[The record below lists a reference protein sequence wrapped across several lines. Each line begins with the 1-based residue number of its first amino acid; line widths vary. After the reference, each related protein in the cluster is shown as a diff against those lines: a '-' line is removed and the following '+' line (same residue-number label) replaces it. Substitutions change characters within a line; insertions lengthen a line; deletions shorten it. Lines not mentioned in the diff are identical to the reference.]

1 MVTLYRNNALIETI
15 PLTRDI
21 SFQHALMSEHKI
33 VISNLVVPRILNV
46 QIGDYLVYNGIKY
59 TINTVPNYEKVE
71 HTTNHAYN
79 ITFEHP
85 IYTSYNKIFMIEGDS
100 NAPFFGTPDDFVNLW
115 LENMNSIDPTW
126 TKGQVDVMDEIH
138 LTISDSSCRVALTTF
153 TEQQKMEFFFDG
165 PEGKRINL
173 VAKAGVDTD
182 IVLQYG
188 KGNGLYSLARSYVED
203 KNVVTRVY
211 GIGGS
216 RNLPTGYTKSRL
228 QLDSPLEANIDLYGI
243 IEGQYVNEDIYPTRT
258 GTVTSVTP
266 YDPETKF
273 NMLVDADLPFNIK
286 DQLAPGLTAKISFD
300 NGELAG
306 YEFEITEYD
315 PVTKTITYLTN
326 TDTSTGLSMPNS
338 NFQAKAGDNYKL
350 LDIVLPQSY
359 VDEAISRLTT
369 ETQAFLDESKFPRV
383 AYDLTIDVLH
393 FKRNG
398 YVLNPGDRIRIIDTD
413 INVDMLIRVTSVNYP
428 LAFYLDNSLWSGMQY
443 SVELA
448 NDFIPYTTQERIQIE
463 VRENKKAIKEQSK
476 ASKHTQAA
484 LDEIARAAAINQ
496 FARTYIGQLAILT
509 GALVVGNP
517 ISGQTAFVSGLGE
530 ELTDLRFG
538 AGGTIDDPE
547 SNKFRVNHGGQVW
560 MTDAFIRGVIEAL
573 SGRIGNWI
581 ISDGGIINEDGSA
594 YIIAR
599 ENLGVDQEATA
610 MIGANVLSAVTG
622 LRAVGLFRNTE
633 EAPLFTNYGLILEV
647 NGGGDNIALDILSG
661 QIASLNLR
669 SRQLNSTSN
678 LMRTDVW
685 ISSYNTS
692 PITLTLPASPNNG
705 KVLYIRQMN
714 SFGITF
720 NGNGIN
726 IHVAGDVGT
735 TYTNANANIGDCHQ
749 FVYDG
754 QFWCYNQI
762 YREVPA

>member
-1 MVTLYRNNALIETI
+1 MLQLYRNNTPSETL

-21 SFQHALMSEHKI
+21 QYQHALMSEHKI
-33 VISNLVVPRILNV
+33 VVSNLTVPRVLNV
-46 QIGDYLVYNGIKY
+46 QIGDYIVYNGIKY

-85 IYTSYNKIFMIEGDS
+85 IYTAYNKIFMIEGDS

-153 TEQQKMEFFFDG
+153 TEHQKMEFFFDG
-165 PEGKRINL
+165 PEGKRVNL

-182 IVLQYG
+182 IELQYG

-216 RNLPTGYTKSRL
+216 RNLPVGYTKSRL
-228 QLDSPLEANIDLYGI
+228 QLDSPLEANIDLYGV

-258 GTVTSVTP
+258 GTVTGVTP

-273 NMLVDADLPFNIK
+273 NKLVDADLPFNIK

-315 PVTKTITYLTN
+315 PATKTITYLTN

-350 LDIVLPQSY
+350 LDIVLPQTY
-359 VDEAISRLTT
+359 VDEALTKLQG
-369 ETQAFLDESKFPRV
+369 ETQSYLDESKFPRV
-383 AYDLTIDVLH
+383 AYDLNIDVLH

-398 YVLNPGDRIRIIDTD
+398 YILNPGDRIRIIDTD
-413 INVDMLIRVTSVNYP
+413 INVDMMIRVTSVNYP
-428 LAFYLDNSLWSGMQY
+428 LAFYLDDALWSGMQY

-463 VRENKKAIKEQSK
+463 VREQKKAIKEQSK
-476 ASKHTQAA
+476 LSKHTQAA
-484 LDEIARAAAINQ
+484 LEEIARAAAINQ
-496 FARTYIGQLAILT
+496 FERTYIGQLAILT

-517 ISGQTAFVSGLGE
+517 ELGAVAGVSGLE
-530 ELTDLRFG
+530 DALEAIRFF
-538 AGGTIDDPE
+538 AGSDFENRENAPFRVDQEGNLWATKATIEGVINALSGTIGDMTLSGGYLSNTNGNGGVLITSPE
-547 SNKFRVNHGGQVW
+547 GQFSGVGVNVLPATSGVKAVARFENNEENPFGTNYALFLSAMNAEQNIA
-560 MTDAFIRGVIEAL
+560 AFIRGDIRLNGVIRGMGVRTVRREVDYTVENEEVVVNIVSETTGTVFL
-573 SGRIGNWI
+573 PPSPIIGQSHYLTHQSDINFTVSGNGNQLLVKDQVLTTTSMSWGDLWVW
-581 ISDGGIINEDGSA
+581 DG
-594 YIIAR
+594 YYWKR
-599 ENLGVDQEATA
+599 
-610 MIGANVLSAVTG
+610 VLS
-622 LRAVGLFRNTE
+622 
-633 EAPLFTNYGLILEV
+633 
-647 NGGGDNIALDILSG
+647 
-661 QIASLNLR
+661 
-669 SRQLNSTSN
+669 NS
-678 LMRTDVW
+678 
-685 ISSYNTS
+685 
-692 PITLTLPASPNNG
+692 
-705 KVLYIRQMN
+705 
-714 SFGITF
+714 
-720 NGNGIN
+720 
-726 IHVAGDVGT
+726 
-735 TYTNANANIGDCHQ
+735 
-749 FVYDG
+749 
-754 QFWCYNQI
+754 
-762 YREVPA
+762 E